1 MKKVFKQAVLALGLI
16 AAAQGAVAAG
26 DAAAGEA
33 KVAVCGACHGTDGNS
48 LAPNFPKLAG
58 QGEKYILKQL
68 KDIKAGREAGG
79 RTIPEMTGILTA
91 YTDQDLADIAA
102 YYGAKQ
108 MQLSGAKKIQV
119 QVNQGIPVD
128 GLALGEEI
136 YRAGN
141 PATAVPACSGC
152 HSPTGQGNAPA
163 GYPRLSGQH
172 TAYIEKQLRDFR
184 AGNRINDGDQ
194 MTMRAVARNLTD
206 AEITALSNYI
216 SGLN

>member
-1 MKKVFKQAVLALGLI
+1 MKNVFKQAVLTLGLI
-16 AAAQGAVAAG
+16 AATQGAIAAG

-68 KDIKAGREAGG
+68 HDIKAGRENGG
-79 RTIPEMTGILTA
+79 RTVPEMTGILNGFSEG
-91 YTDQDLADIAA
+91 DLADIAA
-102 YYGAKQ
+102 YFSSKQ
-108 MQLSGAKKIQV
+108 MQLSGAKEIKLQNNKGDEI
-119 QVNQGIPVD
+119 D
-128 GLALGEEI
+128 GLALGEQI
-136 YRAGN
+136 FRAGN
-141 PATAVPACSGC
+141 PDTAVPACSGC
-152 HSPTGQGNAPA
+152 HSPRALGNAPA

-172 TAYIEKQLRDFR
+172 TAYLEKQLKDFR

-194 MTMRAVARNLTD
+194 QTMRQVTKYLTD
-206 AEITALSNYI
+206 TEITALANYI